1 METSGAVQNGL
12 SPLWPFSPL
21 IITKS
26 SGYNTKS
33 NYLRTQKITKSISS
47 YAAEKSKGT
56 SLRTGDS
63 VSGI

>member
-33 NYLRTQKITKSISS
+33 NYLRTQKITKSRQYRKESQNG
-47 YAAEKSKGT
+47 KKQF
-56 SLRTGDS
+56 LQK
-63 VSGI
+63 